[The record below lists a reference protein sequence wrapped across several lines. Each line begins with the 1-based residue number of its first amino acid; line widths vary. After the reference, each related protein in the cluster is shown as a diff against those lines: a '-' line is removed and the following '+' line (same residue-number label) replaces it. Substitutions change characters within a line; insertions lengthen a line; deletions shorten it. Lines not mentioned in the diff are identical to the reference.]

1 MPKNQDKIK
10 AALDRIEDGL
20 AAINSDE
27 NWLSYLC
34 FQSKFYNYSFRNT
47 MLMLFREEL
56 DVGNVG
62 LHLRDGVI
70 ISQVEITLYLDLWK
84 THRK

>member
-27 NWLSYLC
+27 NWLSYFC

-47 MLMLFREEL
+47 MLMLL
-56 DVGNVG
+56 MKDWSDN
-62 LHLRDGVI
+62 
-70 ISQVEITLYLDLWK
+70 
-84 THRK
+84 